1 MFYLPAMNGPCKT
14 GLRNWRTDA
23 RSWKIIYDMAT
34 GLSCIHVSFCQPLHA
49 SAITFVSHRFP
60 FQTLGF
66 LNLAVL
72 VTDFTT
78 YFLTHLGH
86 PPPWLI
92 ADFLQRRMAFLPPL
106 PCTLPNL
113 LTIKKCLCSTW
124 VGIYH
129 ILDKMQA
136 LCHHFWLRRCPRL
149 GKFLRYT
156 WWLGKES
163 PDRWKTSA
171 KVPFLLIFPKLH
183 QCSQL
188 IWTYQPCWLPANES
202 ALWLSRASDG
212 F

>member
-1 MFYLPAMNGPCKT
+1 MFYPPAMNDPCKT

-23 RSWKIIYDMAT
+23 CPWKIIYYMAT

-49 SAITFVSHRFP
+49 SAITFVSRRPP

-66 LNLAVL
+66 LDLAVL
-72 VTDFTT
+72 VIDFAT
-78 YFLTHLGH
+78 YFLTHLGY
-86 PPPWLI
+86 PPLWFLT
-92 ADFLQRRMAFLPPL
+92 DFLQRWTAFLSPL
-106 PCTLPNL
+106 PCTLPNP
-113 LTIKKCLCSTW
+113 LTIKKCLCRTR
-124 VGIYH
+124 VVIYH
-129 ILDKMQA
+129 TLDKMRA
-136 LCHHFWLRRCPRL
+136 PCHHFWLQRCPRL

-163 PDRWKTSA
+163 PDRWKTSE
-171 KVPFLLIFPKLH
+171 KVQFLWIFPKLH

-188 IWTYQPCWLPANES
+188 IWTYQPCCLRANES